1 LIPVR
6 YSAAQSGLNA
16 HGVVE
21 LMARVVVS
29 RQGIGGHAHAH
40 PSKKKAGEGG
50 GSGSNSGTDLALEA
64 LNVLNEVLIG
74 DNQAP
79 LQAL

>member
-1 LIPVR
+1 
-6 YSAAQSGLNA
+6 
-16 HGVVE
+16 
-21 LMARVVVS
+21 MARVVVS